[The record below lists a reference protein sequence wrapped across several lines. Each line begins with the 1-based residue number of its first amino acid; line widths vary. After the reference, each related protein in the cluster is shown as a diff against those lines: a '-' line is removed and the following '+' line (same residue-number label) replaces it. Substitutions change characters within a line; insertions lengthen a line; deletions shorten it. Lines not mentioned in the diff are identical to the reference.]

1 MNKKIIVIAG
11 LLLSFGLGV
20 YFKTL
25 NATEPEKAFTILSPN
40 KSILTEKN
48 MKLGAFSVSL
58 SVKDL
63 KTSKEF
69 YEHLVF
75 TVAAQGDQFG

>member
-11 LLLSFGLGV
+11 LSRFPSGLASILKRV
-20 YFKTL
+20 

-58 SVKDL
+58 SVK
-63 KTSKEF
+63 
-69 YEHLVF
+69 
-75 TVAAQGDQFG
+75 